1 MNTCI
6 SITVDE
12 NVEGDL
18 SIGERERGR
27 VGGGVEREINYLK
40 CNFTLMNTKH
50 VLVVLP

>member
-18 SIGERERGR
+18 SIGERERKSW
-27 VGGGVEREINYLK
+27 GGGRKRDQLFKV
-40 CNFTLMNTKH
+40 
-50 VLVVLP
+50 